1 MNANMY
7 ILDNILLIMKSNLI
21 GKIVY
26 AKDLRAG
33 FSLIVAGCIATGE
46 TIIENAEVILRGY
59 ENVIEKLKSCNINIE
74 ILK

>member
-7 ILDNILLIMKSNLI
+7 ILDNVLLIMKSNLI
-21 GKIVY
+21 GKTVF

-33 FSLIVAGCIATGE
+33 FSLIIAGAIAEGE

-59 ENVIEKLKSCNINIE
+59 ENVVQKLKNCNINIE
-74 ILK
+74 AMK